1 MTLGSHEE
9 LVHQV
14 VLLHRDG
21 MSARA
26 IARSLRMGRN
36 RVKRILAAQQAARE
50 QPHRALP
57 LAPVKPRRASKLD
70 AYRERVKQLLE
81 QYEDITSQRVFEI
94 LTSEGFEGRLT
105 VVKDHVRRVRPR
117 KKPTVSQPVEAPRP
131 GVLAECDWSPFNV
144 RFTHQP
150 PQTLQV
156 FGYTLCYSR
165 RKYFSFYKTSDLHAL
180 MDGHVQT
187 FTTFQAVA
195 RKCKY
200 DSQKAVVL
208 RWEGRQPIYNPR
220 FIDFATHY
228 GFQVE
233 ACRPFHPNDK
243 PRVERSFYELEK
255 SFFNGRSFRDEDD
268 LTEQLAHWQSTVC
281 DVRPHRKT
289 KRTAVELF
297 EEERSQLLSLP
308 VHHYDTARVIYRTC
322 DIEGYVSWRGNRYG
336 VPTAHVTDLLPV
348 RVTQSEILI
357 YAIDLSCVARHELR
371 PPGSG
376 EDVRLPGSLPASPRG
391 ADLGQLRQAF
401 EDLGES
407 ASRFLQGL
415 ESAQPRSAA
424 YHARLVLALRERFS
438 TADLM
443 AALTH
448 ATQFGAFDHHA
459 VERILV
465 TRSTPRGLDEYVT
478 EATARKLASV
488 LGESGTPPRDLNEY
502 DQLPCWSRSTPPARE
517 TPCPPSDPSRK
528 PPSEAPP
535 EPALQKGKPSA
546 NGSEATSSDSD

>member
-1 MTLGSHEE
+1 MTLRGHEE

-14 VLLHRDG
+14 VLRHRDG
-21 MSARA
+21 MSDRS

-36 RVKRILAAQQAARE
+36 RVKKILAAQKAARE
-50 QPHRALP
+50 QPHCALP
-57 LAPVKPRRASKLD
+57 SARVKPRRVSKLD

-94 LTSEGFEGRLT
+94 LKSEGFEGQLT
-105 VVKDHVRRVRPR
+105 VVKDHVRLVRPR
-117 KKPTVSQPVEAPRP
+117 KKPTVSQLVAPPRP
-131 GVLAECDWSPFNV
+131 GALSECDWSPFNV

-150 PQTLQV
+150 PQAFQV
-156 FGYTLCYSR
+156 FGYILCYSR
-165 RKYFSFYKTSDLHAL
+165 RKHFGFYKTSDLHAL
-180 MDGHVQT
+180 MDGHVQA
-187 FTTFQAVA
+187 FTAFEAVA

-200 DSQKAVVL
+200 DGQKAVVL
-208 RWEGRQPIYNPR
+208 RWEGRQPIYNLR

-268 LTEQLAHWQSTVC
+268 LKEQLAQWQSTVC
-281 DVRPHRKT
+281 DVRPHKKT

-297 EEERSQLLSLP
+297 EEERAQLLPLP

-322 DIEGYVSWRGNRYG
+322 DIEGYVAWRGNRYG
-336 VPTAHVTDLLPV
+336 VPTDHVTDLLPV

-357 YAIDLSCVARHELR
+357 YSIDLSCVARHELR

-376 EDVRLPGSLPASPRG
+376 EDVRLPGSRPAAPRG

-401 EDLGES
+401 EDLGRA

-415 ESAQPRSAA
+415 ESMQPRSAA

-443 AALTH
+443 VALTH

-459 VERILV
+459 VERILAA
-465 TRSTPRGLDEYVT
+465 RSTPRGLDEYVA
-478 EATARKLASV
+478 ESTARKLASV
-488 LGESGTPPRDLNEY
+488 LGESDTTPRDLNEY

-535 EPALQKGKPSA
+535 EPAFQKGRPSA

>member
-1 MTLGSHEE
+1 MTFRSHEE
-9 LVHQV
+9 VVHQV
-14 VLLHRDG
+14 MLLYRDG
-21 MSARA
+21 MSARS

-36 RVKRILAAQQAARE
+36 RVKRILTTQKATRE
-50 QPHRALP
+50 QPHCALP
-57 LAPVKPRRASKLD
+57 SARVKPRRSSKLD
-70 AYRERVKQLLE
+70 AYRERVKRLLE

-94 LTSEGFEGRLT
+94 LKSEGFEGQLT
-105 VVKDHVRRVRPR
+105 VVKDHVRQVRPR
-117 KKPTVSQPVEAPRP
+117 KKPTVSQPVEPPRP

-144 RFTHQP
+144 CFTHQP
-150 PQTLQV
+150 PQILQV
-156 FGYTLCYSR
+156 FGYMLCYSR
-165 RKYFSFYKTSDLHAL
+165 RKYFGFYETSDLHAL
-180 MDGHVQT
+180 MDGHVQA
-187 FTTFQAVA
+187 FTAFKAVA

-200 DSQKAVVL
+200 DGQKAVVL
-208 RWEGRQPIYNPR
+208 RWEGRQPIYNLR

-268 LTEQLAHWQSTVC
+268 LTAQLAQWQSTVC

-308 VHHYDTARVIYRTC
+308 MHHYDTARVIYRTC

-336 VPTAHVTDLLPV
+336 VPTDHVTDLLPV

-376 EDVRLPGSLPASPRG
+376 EDVRLPGSRTSSSRG

-415 ESAQPRSAA
+415 ESVQPRSAA

-438 TADLM
+438 TVDLV

-465 TRSTPRGLDEYVT
+465 ARSTPRGLDEYVT

-502 DQLPCWSRSTPPARE
+502 DQLPGWSRSTPPARE

-535 EPALQKGKPSA
+535 EPAFQKGRPSA

>member
-1 MTLGSHEE
+1 MTFRSHEE
-9 LVHQV
+9 VVHQV

-21 MSARA
+21 MSARS

-36 RVKRILAAQQAARE
+36 RVKRILAAQKVMRE
-50 QPHRALP
+50 QPHCALP
-57 LAPVKPRRASKLD
+57 SARVKPRRSSKLD
-70 AYRERVKQLLE
+70 AYRERVKLLLE

-94 LTSEGFEGRLT
+94 LKSEGFEGQLT
-105 VVKDHVRRVRPR
+105 AVKDHVRQVRPR
-117 KKPTVSQPVEAPRP
+117 KKPTVSQPVEPPRP

-156 FGYTLCYSR
+156 FGYMLCYSR
-165 RKYFSFYKTSDLHAL
+165 RKYFGFYKTSDLHAL
-180 MDGHVQT
+180 MDGHVQA
-187 FTTFQAVA
+187 FTAFEAVA

-208 RWEGRQPIYNPR
+208 RWEGRQPIYNLR

-268 LTEQLAHWQSTVC
+268 LTEQLAQWQSTVC

-308 VHHYDTARVIYRTC
+308 MHHYDTARVIYRTC

-336 VPTAHVTDLLPV
+336 VPTDHVTDLLPV

-376 EDVRLPGSLPASPRG
+376 EDVRLPGSRTSSSRG

-415 ESAQPRSAA
+415 ESVQPRSAA

-438 TADLM
+438 TVDLL

-465 TRSTPRGLDEYVT
+465 ARSTPRGLDEYVT

-502 DQLPCWSRSTPPARE
+502 DQLPGWSRSTPPARE

-535 EPALQKGKPSA
+535 EPAFQKGKPSA